1 MNPYLILALVVGW
14 GASIAGTGYVAFGLG
29 QDNITA
35 FNAKAVEIV
44 KETRDAAQ
52 QGAATAIAANRPRNT
67 TIVNEVQ
74 REIQNHTVYAECRN
88 TPAGVLGINEALT
101 GKRAEPAGGG
111 KLSGAVTPQ

>member
-1 MNPYLILALVVGW
+1 MLGIVVAWVASVAGAGW
-14 GASIAGTGYVAFGLG
+14 VAFGAG

-35 FNAKAVEIV
+35 FNAKAEQIV
-44 KETRDAAQ
+44 RDTREAAQ
-52 QGAATAIAANRPRNT
+52 AGAAQAIAANRPRNT

-88 TPAGVLGINEALT
+88 TPAGLLGINEALT

-111 KLSGAVTPQ
+111 KLPGTVAPQ

>member
-1 MNPYLILALVVGW
+1 MNPWLILGAVLACAGSFWYGTEVGADGEIANQKKLDDVV
-14 GASIAGTGYVAFGLG
+14 V
-29 QDNITA
+29 
-35 FNAKAVEIV
+35 AVE
-44 KETRDAAQ
+44 KAAQ
-52 QGAATAIAANRPRNT
+52 QGAAQAIAANRPRNT

-111 KLSGAVTPQ
+111 KLPGTVAPQ